1 MHPLTPD
8 LSNLTD
14 SELQKKYNEI
24 TSKLGMAYKMGNYAL
39 TSQLQMIAEDY
50 NLELQARQQK
60 LMDDLL
66 KKDNKFKDIIEIK

>member
-8 LSNLTD
+8 LSNLSD
-14 SELQKKYNEI
+14 AELQKKYNEI

-50 NLELQARQQK
+50 GIELQMRQQK
-60 LMDDLL
+60 LMDDLV

>member
-8 LSNLTD
+8 LTALTD
-14 SELQKKYNEI
+14 AELQKKYNEI

-39 TSQLQMIAEDY
+39 TSQLQMISEDY
-50 NLELQARQQK
+50 GMELQQRQRK
-60 LMDDLL
+60 LMDDLM

>member
-8 LSNLTD
+8 LTSLTD

-50 NLELQARQQK
+50 NSELQVRQQK